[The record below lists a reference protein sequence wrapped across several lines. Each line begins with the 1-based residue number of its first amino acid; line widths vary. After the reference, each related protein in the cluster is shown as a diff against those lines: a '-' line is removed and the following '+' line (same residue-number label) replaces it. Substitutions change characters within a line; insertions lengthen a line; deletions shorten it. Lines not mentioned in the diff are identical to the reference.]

1 MDNITKEEY
10 LEAVSKGAEKAFTEK
25 LEGFFSPGSAFKA
38 VIVEGTERAVT
49 FMLTKEDQL
58 VDNGFLRAFKDG
70 LCQAIKEQLM
80 KGEPPCKATPGEN
93 ND

>member
-1 MDNITKEEY
+1 MNEVTKEEY

-25 LEGFFSPGSAFKA
+25 LDGFLFGIKSPSSAFKA

-49 FMLTKEDQL
+49 LMLNKEDKL

-70 LCQAIKEQLM
+70 LCSAIKEELM
-80 KGEPPCKATPGEN
+80 KGEPPCKS
-93 ND
+93 